1 MQVDTQMIKA
11 IVEDAETEKSEL
23 YRLIG
28 EGYQAMK
35 DGRTSTIDEVR
46 KKVKTRRERRGA
58 GALYPT
64 SRV

>member
-35 DGRTSTIDEVR
+35 DGRTSTIDDSWNNGQIFR
-46 KKVKTRRERRGA
+46 
-58 GALYPT
+58 LYWL
-64 SRV
+64 